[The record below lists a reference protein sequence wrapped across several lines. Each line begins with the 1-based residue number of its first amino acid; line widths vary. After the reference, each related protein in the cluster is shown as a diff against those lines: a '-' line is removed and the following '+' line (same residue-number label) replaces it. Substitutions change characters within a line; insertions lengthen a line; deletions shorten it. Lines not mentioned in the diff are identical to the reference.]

1 MVGIELET
9 HRLHGDT
16 FKEFCVKL
24 FEYEYCYECEGDA
37 ENHTPGILLGN
48 WVAICKGLDNKC
60 EYDAGSCGMDTG
72 GDNSGLC
79 LYHWSKVHNMDYEE

>member
-9 HRLHGDT
+9 YRLHGDT
-16 FKEFCVKL
+16 FKQFCVKL

-48 WVAICKGLDNKC
+48 WVAICKGLDN
-60 EYDAGSCGMDTG
+60 D
-72 GDNSGLC
+72 
-79 LYHWSKVHNMDYEE
+79 